1 MYAFD
6 DVGLLCGA
14 SPTNSV
20 LDDSLHVFIL
30 VGGIG
35 FVSGLKIE
43 DLAVAAGERTTAAED
58 LAAVEPTDKNDVIG
72 RGNVE
77 SLAVHLLGLKHKG
90 LGHTRRDG
98 MVGRNSPDSLSC
110 LVTPLEIAG
119 STHKATEYL

>member
-14 SPTNSV
+14 SPTDGV

-35 FVSGLKIE
+35 FVSGLEIE

-58 LAAVEPTDKNDVIG
+58 LAAVEPADENDLVGIRIVERLPVHFLIFKEKTVFHAFSDRMIG
-72 RGNVE
+72 LYFPDAFTGIVAPFE
-77 SLAVHLLGLKHKG
+77 V
-90 LGHTRRDG
+90 T
-98 MVGRNSPDSLSC
+98 GR
-110 LVTPLEIAG
+110 A
-119 STHKATEYL
+119 H